1 MAALADL
8 ELPELDY
15 MDPELRGERF
25 HATMRGLSERTWLA
39 RAPLA
44 TIVLD
49 RAAGDHFLKSKAAI
63 FPGLKIA
70 ELFGIGDG
78 PLHEQITR
86 NIINVNGADH
96 RRLRQLVGPALSRGA
111 ADRYRPAMR
120 DFLEELWAG
129 VAEHGECDL
138 VEAVAKPYPAL
149 TIATVMGAPR
159 EDAPRLHDWSM
170 WIQRQFDPVAL
181 SDPEALARI
190 DAKVGEFYAWVRPLI
205 AHRRATPADDLIS
218 SLIAAE
224 EEGDRLSDVELE
236 NLVLNVL
243 VGGVDTT
250 QSQLAQAVALLA
262 QRPDQWAALRADP
275 EGLAPAAVEEALRYE
290 PITPFTARMLVEDVT
305 YEGVTFPKDT
315 VLMICAFTANRD
327 PDTFADP
334 QDFDITAE
342 RPTTRMLTFGAG
354 IHFCLGANLARAEL
368 QEGLAFLARRIERLE
383 LAGEPGRQGVS
394 GIYGLDAL
402 PVRFVA
408 DPRGT
413 RAHVDERPTADELAE
428 RARARGPGDRDEPSG
443 PGSSART

>member
-1 MAALADL
+1 MPALADL
-8 ELPELDY
+8 DLPELDY
-15 MDPELRGERF
+15 TDPELRGERF
-25 HATMRGLSERTWLA
+25 HSAMRDLAERHWLV

-49 RAAGDHFLKSKAAI
+49 RAAGDFFLKSKAAI
-63 FPGLKIA
+63 FPGRRIA
-70 ELFGIGDG
+70 ELFGISDG
-78 PLHEQITR
+78 PLHEQIVH

-96 RRLRQLVGPALSRGA
+96 RRLRQLVGPALSRAA

-120 DFLEELWAG
+120 GFLEELWDPIVAAG
-129 VAEHGECDL
+129 ACDV
-138 VEAVAKPYPAL
+138 VEAIAKPYPAL

-181 SDPEALARI
+181 ADPATLATI
-190 DAKVGEFYAWVRPLI
+190 DAKVAEFYSWVRPLI
-205 AHRRATPADDLIS
+205 AHRRTTPADDLIS

-262 QRPDQWAALRADP
+262 RRPDQWAALRADP
-275 EGLAPAAVEEALRYE
+275 EGLAPAAAEEALRYE
-290 PITPFTARMLVEDVT
+290 PITPFTARILVEEVSYD
-305 YEGVTFPKDT
+305 GVTFPADT
-315 VLMICAFTANRD
+315 VVMVCAFTANRD
-327 PDTFADP
+327 ADTFGAAAR
-334 QDFDITAE
+334 DFDLTAE

-354 IHFCLGANLARAEL
+354 VHFCLGANLARAEL
-368 QEGLAFLARRIERLE
+368 QEGLAFLARRIETLE
-383 LAGEPGRQGVS
+383 LAGEPERQGVS

-402 PVRFVA
+402 PVRFA
-408 DPRGT
+408 
-413 RAHVDERPTADELAE
+413 
-428 RARARGPGDRDEPSG
+428 S
-443 PGSSART
+443 

>member
-1 MAALADL
+1 MPALADL
-8 ELPELDY
+8 DLPELDY
-15 MDPELRGERF
+15 MDPELRGARF
-25 HATMRGLSERTWLA
+25 HDAMRELADRHWLV

-49 RAAGDHFLKSKAAI
+49 RAAGDFFLKTKSAI

-70 ELFGIGDG
+70 ELFGITQG
-78 PLHEQITR
+78 PLHEQIVR

-120 DFLEELWAG
+120 GFLEELWAP
-129 VAEHGECDL
+129 VAPAGGCDF

-181 SDPEALARI
+181 TDPPTLATI
-190 DAKVGEFYAWVRPLI
+190 DAKVAEFYAWVRPLI
-205 AHRRATPADDLIS
+205 AHRRTTPADDLIS
-218 SLIAAE
+218 ALITAE

-262 QRPDQWAALRADP
+262 ERPDQWAALRADP
-275 EGLAPAAVEEALRYE
+275 EGLAPAAAEEALRYE
-290 PITPFTARMLVEDVT
+290 PITPFTARILVEEVEYD
-305 YEGVTFPKDT
+305 GVTFPADT
-315 VLMICAFTANRD
+315 VLMVCAFTANRD
-327 PDTFADP
+327 PGTFAAP
-334 QDFDITAE
+334 HDFDIAAE

-354 IHFCLGANLARAEL
+354 VHFCLGANLARAEL
-368 QEGLAFLARRIERLE
+368 QEGLAFLARRIETLE
-383 LAGEPGRQGVS
+383 LAGEPQRQGVS

-402 PVRFVA
+402 PIRF
-408 DPRGT
+408 T
-413 RAHVDERPTADELAE
+413 
-428 RARARGPGDRDEPSG
+428 PGG
-443 PGSSART
+443 

>member
-25 HATMRGLSERTWLA
+25 HATMRELSERTWLA

-70 ELFGIGDG
+70 ELFGITDG

-120 DFLEELWAG
+120 GFLEELWAG
-129 VAEHGECDL
+129 VAERGECDF
-138 VEAVAKPYPAL
+138 VEAIAKPYPAL

-181 SDPEALARI
+181 SDPETLARI

-205 AHRRATPADDLIS
+205 AHRRTTPADDLIS

-224 EEGDRLSDVELE
+224 EEGDSLSDVELE

-262 QRPDQWAALRADP
+262 ERPDQWAALRADP
-275 EGLAPAAVEEALRYE
+275 DELAPAAAEEALRYE

-305 YEGVTFPKDT
+305 YDGVTFPKDT

-334 QDFDITAE
+334 EDFDIAAE

-383 LAGEPGRQGVS
+383 LAGEPERQGVS

-402 PVRFVA
+402 PVRFA
-408 DPRGT
+408 
-413 RAHVDERPTADELAE
+413 A
-428 RARARGPGDRDEPSG
+428 AR
-443 PGSSART
+443 

>member
-1 MAALADL
+1 MPALADL
-8 ELPELDY
+8 DLPELDY
-15 MDPELRGERF
+15 MDPEMRGARF
-25 HATMRGLSERTWLA
+25 HATMRELAERHWLA

-49 RAAGDHFLKSKAAI
+49 RAAGEHFLKSKAAI
-63 FPGLKIA
+63 FPGLRIA
-70 ELFGIGDG
+70 ELFGITDG

-86 NIINVNGADH
+86 NIINVNGDDH
-96 RRLRQLVGPALSRGA
+96 RRLRRLVGPALSRAA

-120 DFLEELWAG
+120 DFLEELWA
-129 VAEHGECDL
+129 ALPASGECDF
-138 VEAVAKPYPAL
+138 VEAIAKPYPAL

-181 SDPEALARI
+181 SDPETLRRI

-205 AHRRATPADDLIS
+205 AHRRTTPADDLIS
-218 SLIAAE
+218 TLIAAE

-262 QRPDQWAALRADP
+262 RAPGQWAALRADP
-275 EGLAPAAVEEALRYE
+275 DAIAPAATEEALRYE
-290 PITPFTARMLVEDVT
+290 PITPFTARMLIEDVE
-305 YEGVTFPKDT
+305 YEGVRFPKDT

-327 PDTFADP
+327 PQTFATP
-334 QDFDITAE
+334 EEFDVSAE

-354 IHFCLGANLARAEL
+354 IHVCLGANLARAEL
-368 QEGLAFLARRIERLE
+368 QEGLAFLTRRVERIE
-383 LAGEPGRQGVS
+383 LAGEPERQGVS

-402 PVRFVA
+402 PVRFA
-408 DPRGT
+408 G
-413 RAHVDERPTADELAE
+413 
-428 RARARGPGDRDEPSG
+428 RD
-443 PGSSART
+443 